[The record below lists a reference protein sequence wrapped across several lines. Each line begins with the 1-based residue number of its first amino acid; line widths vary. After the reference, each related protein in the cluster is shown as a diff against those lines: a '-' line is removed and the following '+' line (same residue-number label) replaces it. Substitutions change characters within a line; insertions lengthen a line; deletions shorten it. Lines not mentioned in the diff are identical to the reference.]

1 MAVTPPTPPTPPTAP
16 KVPAV
21 TLNDGGSVTDST
33 VPVSGYQSA
42 ADAAENQAKQAVAKG
57 DGSLTKTTQEKPA
70 AKADSKTQLAKA
82 DADNKINQSDDKAAP
97 LAASENDAA
106 DNTGTLVQQPE
117 PMAGYNHTTIYWLFT
132 VISILFLAIVVW
144 QLIKRKLTSKAV
156 DANQV
161 RTDSSDD
168 ISESREA
175 FVGFTAQEALKEL
188 TKEPKADDTKHFE
201 VRI

>member
-42 ADAAENQAKQAVAKG
+42 ADAAENQAKQAVARG
-57 DGSLTKTTQEKPA
+57 DGSLTKTMQEKPA
-70 AKADSKTQLAKA
+70 AKADSKTQLSK
-82 DADNKINQSDDKAAP
+82 ADNKTNQSDDKAAP

-117 PMAGYNHTTIYWLFT
+117 PMASYNHTTIYWLFT
-132 VISILFLAIVVW
+132 GISILFLAVVVW

-188 TKEPKADDTKHFE
+188 TKEPKADDTQHFE

>member
-1 MAVTPPTPPTPPTAP
+1 MAVTPPTPPTPPTVP

-42 ADAAENQAKQAVAKG
+42 ADAAENQAKQAVARG
-57 DGSLTKTTQEKPA
+57 DGSLTKTMQEKPA
-70 AKADSKTQLAKA
+70 AKADSKNQLAK
-82 DADNKINQSDDKAAP
+82 ADNKINQSDDKAAP
-97 LAASENDAA
+97 LAVSENAAA

-117 PMAGYNHTTIYWLFT
+117 PMADYNHTTIYWLFT
-132 VISILFLAIVVW
+132 VISILFLAVVVW

-168 ISESREA
+168 IIESSEA

-188 TKEPKADDTKHFE
+188 TKEPKTDDTKHFE

>member
-42 ADAAENQAKQAVAKG
+42 ADAAENQAKQALARG

-132 VISILFLAIVVW
+132 VISILFLVIVVW

-161 RTDSSDD
+161 RTDSS
-168 ISESREA
+168 EA

>member
-42 ADAAENQAKQAVAKG
+42 ADAAENQAKQAVARG

-82 DADNKINQSDDKAAP
+82 DNKINQSDDKAAP
-97 LAASENDAA
+97 LAVSENAAA

-117 PMAGYNHTTIYWLFT
+117 PMADYNHTTIYWLFT
-132 VISILFLAIVVW
+132 VISILFLAVVVW

-168 ISESREA
+168 IIESSEA

-188 TKEPKADDTKHFE
+188 TQEPKADDTKHFE

>member
-21 TLNDGGSVTDST
+21 TINDGGSVTDST

-42 ADAAENQAKQAVAKG
+42 ADAAENQAKQAVARG

-70 AKADSKTQLAKA
+70 AKADSKTQPAKA
-82 DADNKINQSDDKAAP
+82 DSKTAQSDDKVVP
-97 LAASENDAA
+97 LAANDNAAA

-117 PMAGYNHTTIYWLFT
+117 PMASYSHTTLYWLFT
-132 VISILFLAIVVW
+132 GISILFLAVVIW
-144 QLIKRKLTSKAV
+144 QLIKRKLPSKAV
-156 DANQV
+156 YANQV
-161 RTDSSDD
+161 HTDNKAD
-168 ISESREA
+168 ISENGEA

-188 TKEPKADDTKHFE
+188 TKESKKADETKHFE

>member
-42 ADAAENQAKQAVAKG
+42 ADAAENQAKQAVARG

-132 VISILFLAIVVW
+132 VISILFLVIVVW

-156 DANQV
+156 DAIYSLKVKGSIPYPRRAVKHSLTRIQ
-161 RTDSSDD
+161 TFFIQCII
-168 ISESREA
+168 ISESFDKNVE
-175 FVGFTAQEALKEL
+175 
-188 TKEPKADDTKHFE
+188 
-201 VRI
+201 